1 LLFVLVWPTYLLV
14 GPSLVAE
21 AAEQDAWLANLLGG
35 LEGLAVL
42 LLLLGL
48 VGLAPGKD
56 LVQAAEEALGRVGGK
71 VAGCSIL
78 LVISF
83 ATYTT
88 LRSSTVFIKEVFLP
102 VTPQWSIGAL
112 VATQGILGALYG
124 LEAVSRS
131 AGITLVLLFGAL
143 GPSAVLMFSQFDP
156 RLLFPVLARGFA
168 PVLRGAS
175 QSASFLGEL
184 VVLGMLL
191 PALRGKRC
199 SAPLLAGLGAAWVVT
214 GGLMAVTQGILG
226 WYGIS
231 RQPLSLLE
239 SLRVVRAP
247 PLLERIEVAV
257 ASTWVLVSFCKV
269 AVLFIAQALA
279 AEGTLA
285 HLQNAKSAR
294 SQADWL
300 LDVNLMCKPKAA
312 VLTVTA
318 VERATQTVVWTKK
331 HSLPRADQAQATVES
346 IARGLIAFAKEGAE
360 TDPAAGN
367 GRGLLALLPLAD
379 RSGRFQAD
387 QLARLDEH
395 LRQRLIARGYHLVDQ
410 KRVAAWLGG
419 QTGDVRAETF
429 VVRLAETTQS
439 AAGMS
444 AWLSGDG
451 DQCAFHFLL
460 VPVAADGE
468 DRTAAVQ
475 VGCSLLDLK
484 EGISQLVEQ
493 L

>member
-1 LLFVLVWPTYLLV
+1 MLFVLVWPTYLLM

-35 LEGLAVL
+35 MEGLAVL

-279 AEGTLA
+279 TARVLGLSDYRPLVPVLA
-285 HLQNAKSAR
+285 
-294 SQADWL
+294 
-300 LDVNLMCKPKAA
+300 VAA
-312 VLTVTA
+312 
-318 VERATQTVVWTKK
+318 TVVALNFPSRQVVYSRVLVW
-331 HSLPRADQAQATVES
+331 
-346 IARGLIAFAKEGAE
+346 GAA
-360 TDPAAGN
+360 AAGF
-367 GRGLLALLPLAD
+367 LALLVPAVLVLAL
-379 RSGRFQAD
+379 GRRH
-387 QLARLDEH
+387 LANR
-395 LRQRLIARGYHLVDQ
+395 RRARP
-410 KRVAAWLGG
+410 R
-419 QTGDVRAETF
+419 R
-429 VVRLAETTQS
+429 
-439 AAGMS
+439 
-444 AWLSGDG
+444 
-451 DQCAFHFLL
+451 
-460 VPVAADGE
+460 
-468 DRTAAVQ
+468 
-475 VGCSLLDLK
+475 
-484 EGISQLVEQ
+484 
-493 L
+493 